1 MAACADVPRAERY
14 RGAKIRAG
22 PGRTGPA
29 LYGQKKGGNRQGD
42 TPMPDDNG
50 PKIIIDEDW
59 KARAQREKEEASR
72 KAAEQ
77 TGESVGEQKAEPD
90 PVSFPGLVNMFSMQG
105 LIALG
110 ILVPRD
116 AKEVMVDLDEAK
128 YIIDML
134 MMLRDKTKGNLTPEE
149 QGLLTESLSQLQ
161 QAYVLRAQQLQESA
175 MREAGFGGQPM
186 GGSGFAPVSM

>member
-1 MAACADVPRAERY
+1 
-14 RGAKIRAG
+14 
-22 PGRTGPA
+22 
-29 LYGQKKGGNRQGD
+29 
-42 TPMPDDNG
+42 MPDDEG

-59 KARAQREKEEASR
+59 KARAQREKEEAAR
-72 KAAEQ
+72 QAGKQPEPA
-77 TGESVGEQKAEPD
+77 GDKAEPE

-110 ILVPRD
+110 VLVPRD

-149 QGLLTESLSQLQ
+149 QGLLTESLAQLQ

-175 MREAGFGGQPM
+175 MREAGLGGQPM
-186 GGSGFAPVSM
+186 GGTGFAPVSM